1 MRIGIDARFLT
12 HPQRGGF
19 KTYTINLVK
28 ALSSVDRENEYI
40 FYVDRDLEDTSVL
53 EKRNGNFEIKV
64 VENKFPAVGMPMR
77 EQLFLRRQIRKDRL
91 DVVHFLCN
99 TATANL
105 PGPFVLTLHDTIQLK
120 TEPIFDI
127 KKGYKPNKRA
137 AINAYSKWAIE
148 RTARTANKI
157 ITVSSYEK
165 YQIADQLDIPPER
178 IDVTPLA
185 PNAIFKM
192 ACPQQRQEWRA
203 FIAEKY
209 GIRNRFILAV
219 GYEPRKNIPFLIE
232 VFASIYLEFS
242 DLELV
247 IVAAEENSRLSFRQM
262 AKDCS
267 IEDRVRILDALPP
280 EELAILY
287 NLTEVF
293 AFPSER
299 ESFGLPPLEALAC
312 GAPVVAMD
320 ATSLPE
326 ILEDGALM
334 IKNKDI
340 QAWRDAITSIVANE
354 SLRIALVEKGL
365 EQAAKFSWEECARQT
380 LAVYQDAV
388 RENGAE

>member
-1 MRIGIDARFLT
+1 M
-12 HPQRGGF
+12 
-19 KTYTINLVK
+19 
-28 ALSSVDRENEYI
+28 
-40 FYVDRDLEDTSVL
+40 
-53 EKRNGNFEIKV
+53 IKV

-262 AKDCS
+262 AIDCS
-267 IEDRVRILDALPP
+267 IEDRVRILGALPP

-334 IKNKDI
+334 VKNKDI

>member
-28 ALSSVDRENEYI
+28 ALSLIDCENRYI
-40 FYVDRDLEDTSVL
+40 FYVDREPEDYAIID
-53 EKRNGNFEIKV
+53 KRCWNFEIKV
-64 VENKFPAVGMPMR
+64 VENKLPAIGMPLR
-77 EQLFLRRQIRKDRL
+77 EQLFLRNQIKKDRL

-99 TATANL
+99 TATTKL
-105 PGPFVLTLHDTIQLK
+105 PGPFVITLHDTIQL
-120 TEPIFDI
+120 TSTPGFDL
-127 KKGYKPNKRA
+127 KKGYGANKRA
-137 AINAYSKWAIE
+137 VINAYSKWAIE
-148 RTARTANKI
+148 RTARAANKI

-165 YQIADQLDIPPER
+165 EQIADQLNIPLDR
-178 IDVTPLA
+178 INVTPLA
-185 PNAIFKM
+185 PNSIFKM
-192 ACPQQRQEWRA
+192 ACNHQREEWHTL
-203 FIAEKY
+203 IAEKF
-209 GIRNRFILAV
+209 GIRRPFILAV
-219 GYEPRKNIPFLIE
+219 GYEPRKNISFLIE
-232 VFASIYLEFS
+232 VFASVYMEFPNL
-242 DLELV
+242 DLV
-247 IVAAEENSRLSFRQM
+247 IVAAEEDSRLRF
-262 AKDCS
+262 AKIAQDCS

-326 ILEDGALM
+326 ILEDGALLV
-334 IKNKDI
+334 KNKDI
-340 QAWRDAITSIVANE
+340 QAWRDAIICVVANKN
-354 SLRIALVEKGL
+354 LRTGLIQKGL

-388 RENGAE
+388 KGNHAG

>member
-28 ALSSVDRENEYI
+28 ALSSFDRENEYI
-40 FYVDRDLEDTSVL
+40 FYVDRDLEDHSIIN
-53 EKRNGNFEIKV
+53 ERNGNFEIKV

-77 EQLFLRRQIRKDRL
+77 EQLFLRRQIKKDRL

-99 TATANL
+99 TATTNL
-105 PGPFVLTLHDTIQLK
+105 PGPFVLTLHDTIQLNPS
-120 TEPIFDI
+120 PIFDI
-127 KKGYKPNKRA
+127 NRGYRPNKRA
-137 AINAYSKWAIE
+137 VINAYSKWAIE
-148 RTARTANKI
+148 RTARMARKI

-165 YQIADQLDIPPER
+165 EQIAGQLNIPPER

-192 ACPQQRQEWRA
+192 ACPQQRQEWRT
-203 FIAEKY
+203 FIAEKF

-232 VFASIYLEFS
+232 VFARIYLEFP

-247 IVAAEENSRLSFRQM
+247 IVAAEENSRISFRQM

-267 IEDRVRILDALPP
+267 IEDRVRILEALPP

-326 ILEDGALM
+326 ILEGAALM
-334 IKNKDI
+334 VKNKDVR
-340 QAWRDAITSIVANE
+340 AWRDAVTSVVANE
-354 SLRIALVEKGL
+354 SLRAALVEKGL

-388 RENGAE
+388 NGNGEE

>member
-19 KTYTINLVK
+19 KTYTINLVN
-28 ALSSVDRENEYI
+28 ALSLMDRENEYI
-40 FYVDRDLEDTSVL
+40 YYVDRELEDNSVIQN
-53 EKRNGNFEIKV
+53 RNGNFEIKI

-91 DVVHFLCN
+91 DIVHFLCN
-99 TATANL
+99 TATTNL
-105 PGPFVLTLHDTIQLK
+105 PGPFVLTLHDTIQL
-120 TEPIFDI
+120 TTTPRFDL
-127 KKGYKPNKRA
+127 KKGYALNKRT

-148 RTARTANKI
+148 RTARAAQKI

-165 YQIADQLDIPPER
+165 SQIAGQLDIPPDR

-185 PNAIFKM
+185 PNAVYKM
-192 ACPQQRQEWRA
+192 ACSQQRQEWRA
-203 FIAEKY
+203 LIAEKY
-209 GIRNRFILAV
+209 GIRGRFILSV

-232 VFASIYLEFS
+232 VFASMYMEFP

-247 IVAAEENSRLSFRQM
+247 IVAAEENSRISFAQM
-262 AKDCS
+262 AKECS
-267 IEDRVRILDALPP
+267 IDDRVRILDALPP
-280 EELAILY
+280 QELVILY

-312 GAPVVAMD
+312 GAPVVALE

-334 IKNKDI
+334 VKNKDVY
-340 QAWRDAITSIVANE
+340 AWREAITSVVGNP
-354 SLRIALVEKGL
+354 SLRAALVKKGL
-365 EQAAKFSWEECARQT
+365 EQATKFSWEECARQT
-380 LAVYQDAV
+380 LAIYQDAV
-388 RENGAE
+388 KGNGAG